1 MSYKK
6 AALEQS
12 IDPTKDAC
20 SYYWQAVCES
30 MAISRPVAFLGA
42 FISLSCL
49 LGVATPTS
57 TQAQTASYTLP
68 LDSNGWTVFTPSSD
82 THIIYVSDST
92 GNDSTGVVGDSTHP
106 YKTLAKGMSLL
117 RGGYPDWLLL
127 KKGDTWTNQSLS
139 NINMSGRSATEPM
152 LFSSYGTGAQP
163 LIQVSAALTNEG
175 VGPTYGYSADY
186 IAVVDIDFYAYLRDP
201 SGPFTESGL
210 NVFGAFWAHAP
221 ENWILIEGCQ
231 FRFFTIGAYIYATE
245 NGWTGTYNYVIQNL
259 FLRRDIVVD
268 NSAHGV
274 LIDGISPNFVF
285 EENLFDHNYYDS
297 GTPSN
302 MDHNFYIGGYKPD
315 GTVVTPNTG
324 ITAYAYATGNI
335 STRDPSGSH
344 FRSGGTIK
352 DNFFAY
358 DDWAFDVGGLIGGPT
373 TYVTNNVVQEPT
385 DRTGPS
391 VGLWTLP
398 QSNIYNNDNYNGL
411 IVFQNNIVNHSSNPT
426 NGGGGIYLT
435 TGFTNVTA
443 TNNIVCGW
451 DASGAVL
458 EISAGDIITPN
469 SNKTADCNTGGW
481 TNQPPG
487 LIDGTRTIETYD
499 SAILGGPGTFAH
511 FIGLAR
517 QQSKGNWN
525 PALKATAINNYI
537 RAGFGMSSSTT
548 STSTGTT
555 SSGTTSSGTTSG
567 GTTSSGTTS
576 SGTTSSGTTSSGTTS
591 TGTTSTGTT
600 STGTTSTGTTS
611 TGTTSTGTT
620 STGTTSSGT
629 STGGSTSTG
638 TTSTGTSST
647 GSTSTSSTGTSAP
660 TPPTVTISSPVNG
673 STINSSVNV
682 AVSANSASGIAS
694 ITITVDGNTYATC
707 THVTSCSATWQ
718 NKKITRGTHTIAAI
732 AIAASPNGLPAT
744 ASVTFVKL

>member
-6 AALEQS
+6 Y
-12 IDPTKDAC
+12 AC
-20 SYYWQAVCES
+20 SHFWQAVCEL
-30 MAISRPVAFLGA
+30 MTISRPIALLGA
-42 FISLSCL
+42 FILLSCL
-49 LGVATPTS
+49 LGVAAPTS
-57 TQAQTASYTLP
+57 TQAQTYTLP

-82 THIIYVSDST
+82 THVIYVSDSI
-92 GNDSTGVVGDSTHP
+92 GNDSTGVIGDSTHP

-117 RGGYPDWLLL
+117 RDGYPDWLLL

-163 LIQVSAALTNEG
+163 LIRVSAALTNEG

-210 NVFGAFWAHAP
+210 SVMGAMWANVP
-221 ENWILIEGCQ
+221 QNWILIEGCK
-231 FRFFTIGAYIYATE
+231 FRFFTIGP
-245 NGWTGTYNYVIQNL
+245 YVGPSAVDKPASYSYVVQNL
-259 FLRRDIVVD
+259 FLRRNIVVD
-268 NSAHGV
+268 NSAHGAM
-274 LIDGISPNFVF
+274 INSISNFVL

-297 GTPSN
+297 DPPNNT
-302 MDHNFYIGGYKPD
+302 DHNFYVSGYIPD
-315 GTVVTPNTG
+315 GRYVTPNTG
-324 ITAYAYATGNI
+324 TTAYAYATGNI

-373 TYVTNNVVQEPT
+373 TYILNNVVQEPT
-385 DRTGPS
+385 NRTGAS

-398 QSNIYNNDNYNGL
+398 QGNIYTNDNYNGL

-426 NGGGGIYLT
+426 NGHGGIQLT
-435 TGFTNVTA
+435 TGYTNVTA

-451 DASGAVL
+451 DPWGAVT
-458 EISAGDIITPN
+458 EVSAGDIITPN

-537 RAGFGMSSSTT
+537 RAGFGISSSTSSTGTGTGTT
-548 STSTGTT
+548 STTSTGTGTTSTGTGTTSTGTGTTSTGTGTTSTTSTGTT
-555 SSGTTSSGTTSG
+555 STGTG
-567 GTTSSGTTS
+567 
-576 SGTTSSGTTSSGTTS
+576 

-600 STGTTSTGTTS
+600 STGTS
-611 TGTTSTGTT
+611 
-620 STGTTSSGT
+620 
-629 STGGSTSTG
+629 
-638 TTSTGTSST
+638 
-647 GSTSTSSTGTSAP
+647 
-660 TPPTVTISSPVNG
+660 TPPKVTISSPANG

-707 THVTSCSATWQ
+707 TNVTSCSATWQ
-718 NKKITRGTHTIAAI
+718 NKKITRGTHSIGGIAT
-732 AIAASPNGLPAT
+732 STNGLQAT